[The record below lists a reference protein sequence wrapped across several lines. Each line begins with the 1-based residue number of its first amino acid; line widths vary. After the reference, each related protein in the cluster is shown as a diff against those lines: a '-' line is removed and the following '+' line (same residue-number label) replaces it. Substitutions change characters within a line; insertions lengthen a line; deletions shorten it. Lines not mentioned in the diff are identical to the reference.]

1 LEEKRVLNKTNIPPT
16 LKRLAAVLAEI
27 ARNEPNSIST
37 IKPVCASNAKIKEK
51 SENPQGG

>member
-27 ARNEPNSIST
+27 ALNETPPPST
-37 IKPVCASNAKIKEK
+37 IKPVCASNAKIERK
-51 SENPQGG
+51 SEK